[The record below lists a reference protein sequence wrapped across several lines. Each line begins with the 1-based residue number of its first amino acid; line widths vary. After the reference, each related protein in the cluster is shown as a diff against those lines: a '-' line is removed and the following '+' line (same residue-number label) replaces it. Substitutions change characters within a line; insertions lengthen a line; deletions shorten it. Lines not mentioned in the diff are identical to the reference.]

1 MQGVN
6 NNDREI
12 GLQVIFEFYLK
23 IFKFLKFL
31 NNFNFLNLKSCSK
44 FYGF

>member
-1 MQGVN
+1 MQGV

-12 GLQVIFEFYLK
+12 GVQVIFEFYLK

-31 NNFNFLNLKSCSK
+31 KN
-44 FYGF
+44 